1 MAQIK
6 VGDKLPPGIVL
17 YEDKPENQVILSDY
31 AVGKRLIITGVP
43 GAFTPV
49 CSRQHLPQYIEKADE
64 LRSKRGIHD
73 IICIVVNDPF
83 VVSAWCDELGARGR
97 VRILAD
103 PKAEMTKALGMEVY
117 SQRLGGFRSKRYT
130 MILDREK
137 VVQMIVETLGTE
149 AAGFEACMIKNL
161 KFDIKREKK

>member
-97 VRILAD
+97 VMLKTIHFFWLYFFRERCESSTFTKKPLVGL
-103 PKAEMTKALGMEVY
+103 PTVEME
-117 SQRLGGFRSKRYT
+117 GG
-130 MILDREK
+130 L
-137 VVQMIVETLGTE
+137 IVEAPSIKLLGINVNNNKTW
-149 AAGFEACMIKNL
+149 
-161 KFDIKREKK
+161 REHYC